1 MKLAMPMLLT
11 VTGTSLALAQ
21 GSLAG
26 RACDDG
32 WSGGR
37 RTVTVCEVR
46 ELTLPVTDALSIDG
60 GGNGAVTVTG
70 RDQNEIGVRAQ
81 VRAWARNDDAAR
93 AILDEVTID
102 TDRGLR
108 ADGPRGRNAAWSV
121 AFEVMAPR
129 NTELSIESVNG
140 AIAVADMRG
149 DLDFDAVNGRVSLSN
164 VTANV
169 HGSTVNGA
177 IGIEFD
183 SGSIAGDVF
192 DVRTT
197 NGAVELKLPEGF
209 SARLEVET
217 VNGGIHVDF
226 PVTVQGRIDRR
237 ALSTTLG
244 DGGPLLRVRTV
255 NGAVRLMRN

>member
-1 MKLAMPMLLT
+1 
-11 VTGTSLALAQ
+11 
-21 GSLAG
+21 
-26 RACDDG
+26 
-32 WSGGR
+32 
-37 RTVTVCEVR
+37 
-46 ELTLPVTDALSIDG
+46 
-60 GGNGAVTVTG
+60 
-70 RDQNEIGVRAQ
+70 
-81 VRAWARNDDAAR
+81 
-93 AILDEVTID
+93 
-102 TDRGLR
+102 
-108 ADGPRGRNAAWSV
+108 
-121 AFEVMAPR
+121 MAPR

-237 ALSTTLG
+237 DLSTTLG